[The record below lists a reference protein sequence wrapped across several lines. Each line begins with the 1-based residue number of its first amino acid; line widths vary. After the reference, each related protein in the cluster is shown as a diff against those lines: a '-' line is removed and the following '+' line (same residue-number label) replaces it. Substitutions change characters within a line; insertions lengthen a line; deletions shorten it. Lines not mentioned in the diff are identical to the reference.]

1 MSATGPISKLA
12 QGPLPDELREP
23 LEQLLAQGLDDLSLR
38 QLLGMTL
45 SGLAVFALATRSDQL
60 LLTLCPPQALLW
72 RNASGRRLKAEGT
85 MQRGTLLALILVV
98 AGCQKAMSP
107 ELLRQYQARTLYTC
121 CNIFYE
127 HEEVSDANYHV
138 GTMLPAGTPV
148 QVQSAG
154 RSSLTILAGSTKLTL
169 VQAYGKEPFQQYID
183 KILVVEDPKPKLATF
198 PQAVQ
203 SAIHGGRI
211 EVGMNKDQVLAS
223 VGYPPSHRTAST
235 AANEWLYWRNR
246 WITYKVQFDD
256 GGKVI
261 GLVGINPPTSNQPIV
276 EEKPTAAPAAKVAPA
291 PATKKR

>member
-1 MSATGPISKLA
+1 
-12 QGPLPDELREP
+12 
-23 LEQLLAQGLDDLSLR
+23 
-38 QLLGMTL
+38 
-45 SGLAVFALATRSDQL
+45 
-60 LLTLCPPQALLW
+60 
-72 RNASGRRLKAEGT
+72 

-107 ELLRQYQARTLYTC
+107 ELLRQYQTRTLYTC

-138 GTMLPAGTPV
+138 GTMLPAGTPA